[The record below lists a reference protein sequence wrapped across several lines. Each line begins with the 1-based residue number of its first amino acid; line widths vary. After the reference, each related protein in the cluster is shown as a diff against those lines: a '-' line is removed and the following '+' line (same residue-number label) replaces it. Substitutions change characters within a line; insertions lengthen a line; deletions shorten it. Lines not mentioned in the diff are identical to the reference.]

1 MLNSKLFSNLSKVR
15 NNAIGSI
22 ETCQTI
28 QLTGGKKNPM
38 QGRVTKKTSG
48 GSVQF
53 FGNTKS
59 NGYLNMKR
67 RKAAKNGD
75 ADAANIKPKKR
86 VWGERIKETPLIF
99 HKGKVYV
106 ELVYLHAPKNVE
118 YFLDGKPIDKASIKG
133 LPKSRK
139 SNPGEVVLRVLKLET
154 ITRLKM
160 GKLSA

>member
-22 ETCQTI
+22 ETCQTV

-38 QGRVTKKTSG
+38 QGRVTKKTAG
-48 GSVQF
+48 GSVMF

-59 NGYLNMKR
+59 NGYVNMKR
-67 RKAAKNGD
+67 RKAAKNGNTD
-75 ADAANIKPKKR
+75 AGNIQPKKR
-86 VWGERIKETPLIF
+86 VWGERIQETPLIF

-106 ELVYLHAPKNVE
+106 EMVYLHAPTKIE
-118 YFLDGKPIDKASIKG
+118 YFLDGKPIDKNDIQG
-133 LPKSRK
+133 MPKARK
-139 SNPGEVVLRVLKLET
+139 TGENDIPLRVMKLET